1 MIRVFKAIREKQLE
15 AKAILEEA
23 IAQAEKLKNQI
34 EKEALNVY
42 DEAYKKTLIQAE
54 KKATDLKR
62 QTAKDAE
69 NELAKLLSIAEDQA
83 QRIEAKAKK
92 NFKKAVDSVLIMILH

>member
-15 AKAILEEA
+15 AKAIVEEA

-62 QTAKDAE
+62 QAAKDAE